1 MTGAALGATRI
12 ATSAER
18 RGLEATLVA
27 ARDAGR
33 KLLVPYLTGGLGDDW
48 TEVLS
53 AVAAAGADAVEI
65 GIPFSDPVM
74 DGPVI
79 QQASAA
85 ALLGGATPGSI
96 LDGLA
101 GAEVEVPTVAMTYY
115 NLVFRAGELRF
126 ARRLAEA
133 GVSGAIIPDLPLD
146 ESEGWEREAASAGVA
161 TVLLVAPVTT
171 DERLAAIAERS
182 RGYVYAVGRM
192 GITGERVDVA
202 TSSGEISRRCK
213 AVTDLPVLVGFGVS
227 TPRQAVEVCAE
238 ADGVIVGSALVRRLL
253 EGGGPDAAAAFVSEL
268 RRAMDE
274 RWPGTPLPAR

>member
-1 MTGAALGATRI
+1 MTGTTVGAAPA
-12 ATSAER
+12 
-18 RGLEATLVA
+18 GLEDALRT

-79 QQASAA
+79 QEASAA
-85 ALLGGATPGSI
+85 ALAAGATPGSI

-101 GAEVEVPTVAMTYY
+101 GVDVEVPTVAMTYY

-146 ESEGWEREAASAGVA
+146 ESAGWEREAASAGVA
-161 TVLLVAPVTT
+161 TVLLAAPVTT
-171 DERLAAIAERS
+171 DQRLVEIAARS

-192 GITGERVDVA
+192 GTTGERVDV
-202 TSSGEISRRCK
+202 SSSSAAIANRVK

-227 TPRQAVEVCAE
+227 TPRQAVEVCAV

-253 EGGGPDAAAAFVSEL
+253 EGGGPDAAATFVSDL
-268 RRAMDE
+268 RRAID
-274 RWPGTPLPAR
+274 GG

>member
-1 MTGAALGATRI
+1 MSVGTGTAPLALEAALR
-12 ATSAER
+12 S
-18 RGLEATLVA
+18 

-33 KLLVPYLTGGLGDDW
+33 KLLVPYITGGLGGDW

-79 QQASAA
+79 QEASAA
-85 ALLGGATPGSI
+85 ALAAGATPGSI
-96 LDGLA
+96 LDQLA
-101 GAEVEVPTVAMTYY
+101 AVDVEVPTVAMTYY

-126 ARRLAEA
+126 ARLLAHA

-146 ESEGWEREAASAGVA
+146 ESASWEREAATAGVS
-161 TVLLVAPVTT
+161 TVLLAAPVTT
-171 DERLAAIAERS
+171 DERLAEIAARS
-182 RGYVYAVGRM
+182 RGYLYAVGRM

-202 TSSGEISRRCK
+202 SSSAKISQRLK
-213 AVTDLPVLVGFGVS
+213 ALTDLPVLVGFGVS
-227 TPRQAVEVCAE
+227 TPAQAVQVCAE

-253 EGGGPDAAAAFVSEL
+253 EGGGPDAAAAFVAQL
-268 RRAMDE
+268 RRAIDA
-274 RWPGTPLPAR
+274 G

>member
-1 MTGAALGATRI
+1 MNDAAPAPTAPAPTAAPLA
-12 ATSAER
+12 
-18 RGLEATLVA
+18 LDEALRT

-33 KLLVPYLTGGLGDDW
+33 KLLVPYITGGLGEDW

-79 QQASAA
+79 QEASAA
-85 ALLGGATPGSI
+85 ALHAGATPSSI
-96 LDGLA
+96 LDALA
-101 GAEVEVPTVAMTYY
+101 GVDVEVPTVAMTYY

-126 ARRLAEA
+126 ARSLAEA

-146 ESEGWEREAASAGVA
+146 ESAEWEREAAAAGVA
-161 TVLLVAPVTT
+161 TVLLAAPVTT
-171 DERLAAIAERS
+171 DERLVEIAARS

-192 GITGERVDVA
+192 GITGERVDV
-202 TSSGEISRRCK
+202 SSSSAAISSRLK

-227 TPRQAVEVCAE
+227 TPRQAVEVCAA

-268 RRAMDE
+268 RRAIDA
-274 RWPGTPLPAR
+274 G

>member
-1 MTGAALGATRI
+1 MSGTVAASPLA
-12 ATSAER
+12 
-18 RGLEATLVA
+18 LEPALRA

-33 KLLVPYLTGGLGDDW
+33 KLLVPYITGGLGPDW

-79 QQASAA
+79 QEASAA
-85 ALLGGATPGSI
+85 ALAGGATPGSI
-96 LDGLA
+96 LDQL
-101 GAEVEVPTVAMTYY
+101 GAVDVEVPTVAMTYY

-126 ARRLAEA
+126 ARLLAAA
-133 GVSGAIIPDLPLD
+133 GVGGAIIPDLPLD
-146 ESEGWEREAASAGVA
+146 ESASWEREAAVAGVS
-161 TVLLVAPVTT
+161 TVLLAAPVTT
-171 DERLAAIAERS
+171 DERLAAIAARS

-192 GITGERVDVA
+192 GITGERVDV
-202 TSSGEISRRCK
+202 SSSSAAISRRLK
-213 AVTDLPVLVGFGVS
+213 AVTDLPILVGFGVS
-227 TPRQAVEVCAE
+227 TPAQAVEVCAE

-268 RRAMDE
+268 RRAID
-274 RWPGTPLPAR
+274 GG

>member
-1 MTGAALGATRI
+1 MSTSTGTEPLA
-12 ATSAER
+12 
-18 RGLEATLVA
+18 LEATLRT

-33 KLLVPYLTGGLGDDW
+33 KLLVPYITGGLGPDW

-79 QQASAA
+79 QEASAA
-85 ALLGGATPGSI
+85 ALAGGATPGAS
-96 LDGLA
+96 LDQLA
-101 GAEVEVPTVAMTYY
+101 GADVGAPTVAMTYY

-126 ARRLAEA
+126 ARLLAQA

-146 ESEGWEREAASAGVA
+146 ESASWEREAASAGVS
-161 TVLLVAPVTT
+161 TVLLAAPVTT
-171 DERLAAIAERS
+171 DERLAQIAARS
-182 RGYVYAVGRM
+182 RGYLYAVGRM

-202 TSSGEISRRCK
+202 SSSAEIASRLK
-213 AVTDLPVLVGFGVS
+213 ALTDLPVLVGFGVS
-227 TPRQAVEVCAE
+227 TPGQAVQVCAE

-253 EGGGPDAAAAFVSEL
+253 EGGGPDAAATFVGEL
-268 RRAMDE
+268 RRAID
-274 RWPGTPLPAR
+274 GG

>member
-1 MTGAALGATRI
+1 VTDATTRPDNLEAALRT
-12 ATSAER
+12 
-18 RGLEATLVA
+18 

-48 TEVLS
+48 TEVVS

-79 QQASAA
+79 QEASAA
-85 ALLGGATPGSI
+85 ALAGGATPGSI
-96 LDGLA
+96 LDQLA
-101 GAEVEVPTVAMTYY
+101 EVDVEVPTVAMTYY

-126 ARRLAEA
+126 ARLLAAA

-146 ESEGWEREAASAGVA
+146 ESESWEREAATAGVS
-161 TVLLVAPVTT
+161 TVLLAAPVTT
-171 DERLAAIAERS
+171 DERLVEIAARS
-182 RGYVYAVGRM
+182 RGYIYAVGRM
-192 GITGERVDVA
+192 GITGERGDVSSSSA
-202 TSSGEISRRCK
+202 TISRRLR

-227 TPRQAVEVCAE
+227 TPEQAVEVCKD

-253 EGGGPDAAAAFVSEL
+253 EGGGPDAAAQFIGEL
-268 RRAMDE
+268 RRAID
-274 RWPGTPLPAR
+274 G

>member
-1 MTGAALGATRI
+1 MSTSTGTEPLALEAALRT
-12 ATSAER
+12 
-18 RGLEATLVA
+18 

-33 KLLVPYLTGGLGDDW
+33 KLLVPYITGGLGHDW

-79 QQASAA
+79 QEASAA
-85 ALLGGATPGSI
+85 ALAAGATPSSI
-96 LDGLA
+96 LDQLA
-101 GAEVEVPTVAMTYY
+101 AVDVEVPTVAMTYY

-126 ARRLAEA
+126 ARLLAQA

-146 ESEGWEREAASAGVA
+146 ESASWEREAASAGVS
-161 TVLLVAPVTT
+161 TVLLAAPVTT
-171 DERLAAIAERS
+171 DERLAQIAARS
-182 RGYVYAVGRM
+182 RGYLYAVGRM

-202 TSSGEISRRCK
+202 SSSAEIASRLQ
-213 AVTDLPVLVGFGVS
+213 ALTDLPVLVGFGVS
-227 TPRQAVEVCAE
+227 TPGQAAQVCAE

-253 EGGGPDAAAAFVSEL
+253 EGGGPDAAATFVGEL
-268 RRAMDE
+268 RRAID
-274 RWPGTPLPAR
+274 GG